1 CIREIREALGDDP
14 KAPRFIETM
23 HRRGYR
29 FIGQISEVRGAEPQH
44 IRTSGRF
51 VAPLRLRLSSA
62 AKGLVGREVEL
73 ARLRGSLE
81 RALDGQR
88 QVVFITG
95 EAGIGKTALVEAFLL
110 RTAADP
116 KVWLARGQC
125 LEQFGSGEAYLPA
138 LEAVSHLCQES
149 GRERFVALLRRHAPT
164 WLLQMPWLLPTNELE
179 ALRRKTHGTR
189 ERMLREIAEAIEAL
203 TAETP
208 LVLVI
213 EDLHWSDYSTLDLI
227 SYLARRRERARLLV
241 IGVYRSVEV
250 IVHDHPLRSVKQ
262 ELQMKRLCEELALE
276 YLSEAAVG
284 EYLSRRF
291 PRSAFP
297 DALAHLIHE
306 RTRGNPLFM
315 VNAADYLQAEELIAD
330 VDGQWRLNVELTEL
344 EMGVPESIRQM
355 IEKQIDRL
363 SQDQQRTLEVASVA
377 GMEFDVAAVAAGL
390 EKGVVEIEEI
400 CEELARRRQ
409 FLHEV
414 GMIELPNG
422 AAPARYGFM
431 HSLYQNVIYRH
442 VAETRRVRLHL
453 LMGERGERVYGRQ
466 ANEIAAALA
475 MHFERGRDYER
486 AIRYLRHAAEN
497 AVRRFANHEAI
508 ALARRGLDLLK
519 SLPESDERTRSELAL
534 QVTLGVTL
542 MATRGYAA
550 EEVEQAYARAREL
563 CRRMG
568 ETPQLFPVLWGL
580 TRFYIVRTPFQ
591 TARELAEQLLRIA
604 QRERDP
610 YLLMQA
616 YSPLAVCLLHL
627 GEFTQA
633 RAYLEQGVVIEFAPG
648 ASQFNVAYVDDP
660 RVVCRARL
668 ASALWY
674 LGYPDQGLKRCH
686 EAIAMAEELGHPF
699 TLVVAQVFA
708 ATFHRL
714 RRDYQSTRE
723 LAETALGASIQHDF
737 KELMMHARFMLGC
750 AMVGQGQIEEGAD
763 LILWCANASRQAGVE
778 IWRPSVLGLL
788 AEAYGKGGQTEKAL
802 SLFDEALATVARS
815 NERLAEAELYRLKG
829 ELLLDC
835 GLRIADRGLKETDA
849 SSNPQS
855 AIRNLQSEAEECFHK
870 AVAIAHRQEAK
881 SWELRAAKSLARLLM
896 RQGRRSEARQS
907 LSPVYEWF
915 NEGFDTT
922 DLKDARALLDELS

>member
-1 CIREIREALGDDP
+1 MDASDQQLWRGEQALPLRPKTFAVLSYLLERPGQLVTKEELLDACWPDTTMTYTVLKVCVREIREALGDDP
-14 KAPRFIETM
+14 KAPRFIETA

-29 FIGQISEVRGAEPQH
+29 FIGRISEVLGAETQH

-62 AKGLVGREVEL
+62 AKGLVGREAEL

-116 KVWLARGQC
+116 QVWLARGQC

-138 LEAVSHLCQES
+138 LEAVSRLCQEP
-149 GRERFVALLRRHAPT
+149 GRERFIALLRRHAPT
-164 WLLQMPWLLPTNELE
+164 WLLQTPWLLPAVELE

-262 ELQMKRLCEELALE
+262 ELQMKRLCEEMSLQ

-291 PRSAFP
+291 PQSAFP
-297 DALAHLIHE
+297 NALAQLIHE

-315 VNAADYLQAEELIAD
+315 VNAADYLQAEELIANR
-330 VDGQWRLNVELTEL
+330 DGQWRLNVELTEL

-355 IEKQIDRL
+355 IEKQIERL

-377 GMEFDVAAVAAGL
+377 GMEFDVATVAAGL
-390 EKGVVEIEEI
+390 EKGVVEVEEI

-422 AAPARYGFM
+422 AASARYGFM

-453 LMGERGERVYGRQ
+453 LMGDRGERVYGKQ
-466 ANEIAAALA
+466 AHEIAAELA
-475 MHFERGRDYER
+475 MHFEQGRDYER
-486 AIRYLRHAAEN
+486 AIRYLRQAAEN

-508 ALARRGLDLLK
+508 ALARRGLDLLE
-519 SLPESDERTRSELAL
+519 SLPETDERTRSELAL

-542 MATRGYAA
+542 MANRGYAS

-604 QRERDP
+604 QREHDP
-610 YLLMQA
+610 YLLLQA
-616 YSPLAVCLLHL
+616 CNPLAVCLLHL

-633 RAYLEQGVVIEFAPG
+633 RAYLEQGVAIEFAPG
-648 ASQFNVAYVDDP
+648 ACQFNVAYVDDP

-668 ASALWY
+668 ASTLWY

-686 EAIAMAEELGHPF
+686 EAIAMAEEVGHPF

-723 LAETALGASIQHDF
+723 LAEAALGASVQHDF

-750 AMVGQGQIEEGAD
+750 AMVGQGQVAEGAE

-778 IWRPSVLGLL
+778 IWRKHII
-788 AEAYGKGGQTEKAL
+788 E
-802 SLFDEALATVARS
+802 RS
-815 NERLAEAELYRLKG
+815 FCSE
-829 ELLLDC
+829 
-835 GLRIADRGLKETDA
+835 
-849 SSNPQS
+849 P
-855 AIRNLQSEAEECFHK
+855 AILE
-870 AVAIAHRQEAK
+870 
-881 SWELRAAKSLARLLM
+881 
-896 RQGRRSEARQS
+896 
-907 LSPVYEWF
+907 
-915 NEGFDTT
+915 
-922 DLKDARALLDELS
+922 